1 MWTEMG
7 AGSIGTHSQRA
18 KHFYSFCKFL
28 WYFTSADLRLAPWS
42 YDLSVQPFSKWCTNW
57 QVPLYKGRCQ
67 IPWTNR
73 SRKADSFLPLSFVE
87 VAITPQSTCF
97 HVTFLCFYY
106 RSKLVIAI
114 WMSQPV
120 LQGIGEWVNFDWA
133 PIPKDPWGGYR
144 WPKVLS
150 VRSHPNRRCP
160 SSDVL
165 WKTINEMS
173 SALWCFSGF
182 HHIPT

>member
-87 VAITPQSTCF
+87 VAITHSQRAFMSLFSAST
-97 HVTFLCFYY
+97 
-106 RSKLVIAI
+106 
-114 WMSQPV
+114 
-120 LQGIGEWVNFDWA
+120 IGPNWWSLSECHSPYF
-133 PIPKDPWGGYR
+133 
-144 WPKVLS
+144 KVLES
-150 VRSHPNRRCP
+150 ESILTELPFQRIPGAAIDDPRCLASEATQTAVAHPRMCYEK
-160 SSDVL
+160 L
-165 WKTINEMS
+165 
-173 SALWCFSGF
+173 
-182 HHIPT
+182 